1 MGWLADWYFT
11 FSVQHFLNIPL
22 LSKAV
27 FLFSLLGPSDLL
39 TGSLTKICFAY
50 SPTTLLAVCW
60 NTTIKHP
67 LSRCFHFNTL
77 LSCQSDI
84 FFFKRDCKLWESCL
98 SFPFL
103 RLQGLHQ
110 TVISLNKQA
119 APSFTQRL
127 SGKAWCDHKAPFP
140 VSAHEKRRDSSQLDL
155 DS

>member
-1 MGWLADWYFT
+1 MGWLSDWCST

-27 FLFSLLGPSDLL
+27 FLFSLLGPSELL

-50 SPTTLLAVCW
+50 SLTSLLAFCW

-67 LSRCFHFNTL
+67 LSRCFPFNRL
-77 LSCQSDI
+77 LSCQWI
-84 FFFKRDCKLWESCL
+84 FYFLFFRIQYTLGESCL

-103 RLQGLHQ
+103 KLQGLHQ
-110 TVISLNKQA
+110 TVILLNKQA

-127 SGKAWCDHKAPFP
+127 SGKAWCDHKAAFQ
-140 VSAHEKRRDSSQLDL
+140 VSA
-155 DS
+155 